1 MTSLAEPVRESLSI
15 SEFFRVTGFFRS
27 FKLWPGLES
36 SDYCMTLHFSLSPDV
51 ALLLVGIL
59 NRDDWDAGHI
69 LSIDQLGVIIPRKDI

>member
-36 SDYCMTLHFSLSPDV
+36 GDYCMTLNFSLSPDV
-51 ALLLVGIL
+51 AFLLVSIL
-59 NRDDWDAGHI
+59 NRDDWDAGHV
-69 LSIDQLGVIIPRKDI
+69 LSIDQFRVVIPGKDV